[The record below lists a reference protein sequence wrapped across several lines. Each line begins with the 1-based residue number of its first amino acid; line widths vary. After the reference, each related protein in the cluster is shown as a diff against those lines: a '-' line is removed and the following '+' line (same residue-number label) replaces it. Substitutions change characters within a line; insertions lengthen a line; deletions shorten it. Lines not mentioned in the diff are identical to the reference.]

1 MCNLFHFLVTYR
13 VEAQN
18 RRRANMED
26 YQIVD
31 LYWSRSENAIAQTEQ
46 KYGRMLTS
54 ISVSLVPTVQDAEEC
69 VSDTY
74 LAAWNSMPDERPVY
88 LGAYLSKIVR
98 RLSIN
103 KYRSSHTAKRGGV
116 GELVEE
122 LTDCIPSDYSLETE
136 YDNQRLAEALNRF
149 LLSLDE
155 QKRYIFIR
163 RYYYSD
169 AVIDIARQTRAS
181 EGKVKTVL
189 FRVRS
194 ALRKFLEEEGFAI

>member
-169 AVIDIARQTRAS
+169 AVIDIARQIRAS

>member
-103 KYRSSHTAKRGGV
+103 KYLSSHTAKRGGV

-169 AVIDIARQTRAS
+169 AVIDIARQIRAS

>member
-1 MCNLFHFLVTYR
+1 
-13 VEAQN
+13 
-18 RRRANMED
+18 MED

>member
-1 MCNLFHFLVTYR
+1 
-13 VEAQN
+13 
-18 RRRANMED
+18 MED

-103 KYRSSHTAKRGGV
+103 KYRSSRTAKRGGA

-169 AVIDIARQTRAS
+169 AVIDIARNIGAS

>member
-1 MCNLFHFLVTYR
+1 
-13 VEAQN
+13 
-18 RRRANMED
+18 MED

-103 KYRSSHTAKRGGV
+103 KYRSSRTAKRGGA

-169 AVIDIARQTRAS
+169 AVIDIARQIRAS